1 MARVVLQKDEKT
13 LLNDLSFPTP
23 KNIQMIC
30 EMIDN
35 GKSLIQIWRLLNDN
49 FKTNL
54 EIQIAFIK
62 QVNVHSFSS
71 ICQFLQEE
79 GGLSPEAFY
88 ALLKEHNPSFF
99 EDCIRL
105 DKMPTNIK
113 KQAIIETPEFAKHL
127 TEKDPIKEIL
137 DRQPKIARYL
147 SDKIPHT
154 IDILGTNG
162 ISQTSFWEGD
172 KGTKQYFHLANG
184 LKLQGRDDYRKL
196 VDAYL
201 QENTS
206 IFEFCSHYMIDPPKA
221 FENVLTRFEEEDPE
235 LKEQISKVKTSVQQK
250 YLSAM
255 KNLIADILS
264 GKTTIDASIQ
274 ANPSINAYDFLNAKS
289 YLDLD
294 DYIQLMEQMGSEI
307 GIPEFTESRRE
318 EDAYGVEFPCIG
330 NVSIETLIQ
339 WFSQKDTDNP
349 GHDTWVGLKEFLK
362 TCKVNLGTAYCIPP
376 LEKKLLSTISAFA
389 QRINVDQLLND
400 LSFKLENGQFRRPTN
415 ENIQDAIE
423 YLTARNKYICQ
434 KNMKCVLKSIVQG
447 SLTKETI
454 LQVEKE
460 KKSNVLPND
469 TRHQEKLEKASTLD
483 EYIACVS
490 TLRTTDNATPT
501 DALEDFYIQVAQNS
515 NLYSPSEVETFALQ
529 TGLANPHLSLEA
541 QEEKD
546 KDGGYPNL

>member
-30 EMIDN
+30 EMIDD

-184 LKLQGRDDYRKL
+184 LKLQGIDDYRKL

-264 GKTTIDASIQ
+264 GKTTVDASIQ

-330 NVSIETLIQ
+330 NVSTETLIQ

-415 ENIQDAIE
+415 ENIQDAIK
-423 YLTARNKYICQ
+423 YLTATNKYICQ

-447 SLTKETI
+447 SLTKEAI
-454 LQVEKE
+454 LQAQKE
-460 KKSNVLPND
+460 KKPRILSDNTDDDKNL
-469 TRHQEKLEKASTLD
+469 RKSTSLD
-483 EYIACVS
+483 EYIGCAS
-490 TLRTTDNATPT
+490 SMRTTGNITSAG
-501 DALEDFYIQVAQNS
+501 ALEDFYQQVANTSNLYGSSEIGNS
-515 NLYSPSEVETFALQ
+515 NLETSSP
-529 TGLANPHLSLEA
+529 PHPRLDED
-541 QEEKD
+541 EIGED
-546 KDGGYPNL
+546 GYPNL

>member
-30 EMIDN
+30 EMIDD
-35 GKSLIQIWRLLNDN
+35 GKSPIQIWRLLKNN

-62 QVNVHSFSS
+62 QIDVHSFSS
-71 ICQFLQEE
+71 ISQFLQED
-79 GGLSPEAFY
+79 GGLSPETFY

-99 EDCIRL
+99 EHCIRL
-105 DKMPTNIK
+105 DKMPANIK
-113 KQAIIETPEFAKHL
+113 KQAIIENPEFAKYL
-127 TEKDPIKEIL
+127 TEDDPIKEIL
-137 DRQPKIARYL
+137 DMQPKIARYL
-147 SDKIPHT
+147 SDTIPHT

-264 GKTTIDASIQ
+264 GKTTVDASIQ

-447 SLTKETI
+447 NLTKEAI
-454 LQVEKE
+454 LQAQKE
-460 KKSNVLPND
+460 KKPRILSDNTDDDKNL
-469 TRHQEKLEKASTLD
+469 RKSTSLD
-483 EYIACVS
+483 EYIGCAS
-490 TLRTTDNATPT
+490 SMRTTGNITSAST
-501 DALEDFYIQVAQNS
+501 LEDFYQQVANTANLYGSSEIGNS
-515 NLYSPSEVETFALQ
+515 NLETSS
-529 TGLANPHLSLEA
+529 TPHPRLDED
-541 QEEKD
+541 EIGED
-546 KDGGYPNL
+546 GYPNL

>member
-88 ALLKEHNPSFF
+88 ALLKEHNPSSF
-99 EDCIRL
+99 EHCIRL
-105 DKMPTNIK
+105 NKMPINIK
-113 KQAIIETPEFAKHL
+113 KQTIIEHPEFAKYL
-127 TEKDPIKEIL
+127 TKDDPIKEIL
-137 DRQPKIARYL
+137 DMQPKIARYL

-154 IDILGTNG
+154 IDMLGTNG

-172 KGTKQYFHLANG
+172 EGTKQYFHLANG

-264 GKTTIDASIQ
+264 GKTTVDASIQ

-447 SLTKETI
+447 SLTKEAI
-454 LQVEKE
+454 LQAQKE
-460 KKSNVLPND
+460 KKPHILSDNIDDDRNL
-469 TRHQEKLEKASTLD
+469 RKSTSLD
-483 EYIACVS
+483 EYIGCAS
-490 TLRTTDNATPT
+490 SMRTTGNITSAGT
-501 DALEDFYIQVAQNS
+501 LEDFYQQVANTANLYGSSEIGNS
-515 NLYSPSEVETFALQ
+515 NLETSS
-529 TGLANPHLSLEA
+529 TPHPRLDED
-541 QEEKD
+541 EIGED
-546 KDGGYPNL
+546 GYPNL